1 MKRFL
6 YFIMMAMVPLVFAA
20 CDGGDDYYGPPGW
33 HPGGGG
39 DDGGA
44 LNKYE
49 ENLVG
54 SYVSDD
60 DPANPFYL
68 VLRDDRT
75 GYFESVSGGQT
86 TGDDFTWWAS
96 ESTLSVVYESDGA
109 RADMAYYY
117 RDNHLYVDG
126 IPLVVND
133 GSAPGGGEATPLIG
147 QWEGRISGYYS
158 TVFGLADD
166 SCFTT
171 CEFASN
177 GDGVQLDYNI
187 HRPKTDYAYTPF
199 TWSLADGV
207 IVLNYVE
214 NDNEWLKR
222 AIINDYALS
231 ATRFSGTVA
240 YGQRWF
246 GFVFTAT
253 EGFDWSPYIGGATR
267 AAASSRMRMA
277 RQVRCAPVRSGAF
290 AR

>member
-1 MKRFL
+1 
-6 YFIMMAMVPLVFAA
+6 MMAMVPLVFAA
-20 CDGGDDYYGPPGW
+20 CDDGDDYYGPPGW
-33 HPGGGG
+33 PPGGGG
-39 DDGGA
+39 SDGGA

-75 GYFESVSGGQT
+75 GYYKSVSGGQT

-117 RDNHLYVDG
+117 SDNHLYVDG

-187 HRPKTDYAYTPF
+187 HRPMTDYAYTPF

-240 YGQRWF
+240 YGQQWF

-253 EGFDWSPYIGGATR
+253 EGFDWSPYIGVTTR
-267 AAASSRMRMA
+267 AAASSRMRMS
-277 RQVRCAPVRSGAF
+277 RQVRCAAVRSGAF

>member
-1 MKRFL
+1 
-6 YFIMMAMVPLVFAA
+6 MMAMVPFVFAA
-20 CDGGDDYYGPPGW
+20 CDDGDDYYGPPGW

-39 DDGGA
+39 DGDA

-60 DPANPFYL
+60 DPDNPFYL

-96 ESTLSVVYESDGA
+96 ASTLSVVYESDGA
-109 RADMAYYY
+109 RADMEYHYA
-117 RDNHLYVDG
+117 DGHLYVDG

-133 GSAPGGGEATPLIG
+133 GGQAPGGDANYLIG
-147 QWEGRISGYYS
+147 QWEGTISRYYS
-158 TVFGLADD
+158 TMFGLDDD

-171 CEFASN
+171 CEFAAN
-177 GDGVQLDYNI
+177 GEGVQLDYNI
-187 HRPKTDYAYTPF
+187 HRPRTDYAYTPF
-199 TWSLADGV
+199 TWAEAGGV
-207 IVLNYVE
+207 IVINYVE
-214 NDNEWLKR
+214 NDNEWMTR
-222 AIINDYALS
+222 AIISDYALS

-240 YGQRWF
+240 YGARQF

-253 EGFDWSPYIGGATR
+253 EGFDWSPYIGGGTR

-277 RQVRCAPVRSGAF
+277 RRLKAAPVRSGAF